1 MKPNKGHKFIIACIV
16 LALAVIGVV
25 LYSVLPRDDADYEA
39 QAAGIEETIQERALQ
54 CYVIENAYP
63 ESLEYLEENYGLTVN
78 KEDFQIIY
86 KPYAENLPP
95 DIRVV
100 HREDEQ

>member
-1 MKPNKGHKFIIACIV
+1 MKTNKGHKFIIACIV

>member
-1 MKPNKGHKFIIACIV
+1 MKRNKGHKFIITCVV
-16 LALAVIGVV
+16 LALIVIGAV
-25 LYSVLPRDDADYEA
+25 LYFVLPTDEKEYQA
-39 QAAGIEETIQERALQ
+39 QANDIEKTIRERALQ

-63 ESLEYLEENYGLTVN
+63 ESLEYLRDNYGLHVN
-78 KEDFQIIY
+78 TEDFQVIY

-100 HREDEQ
+100 HKEDKK